1 MRPKRLLWQLF
12 PSYLAILLVVLLGL
26 TWHFSRSLRDFY
38 IDETAVNLSARAR
51 LVENQVAGRLTAADR
66 PSLDRLCKVLGREAA
81 TRITLV
87 HPSGEVLGDSLED
100 PAMMENHAERPE
112 VRAALAGGEGRA
124 TRFSFTVQK
133 EMMYVA
139 VPVLADGK
147 VVGVVRTS
155 MAVTAIDDALRVLYL
170 KMALGG
176 LAAVLAA
183 ALLSLL
189 IARRISRPLEEM
201 RHGVERFARGELDRR
216 LTVSGSEEICG
227 LAESMNQM
235 AAHLDDRI
243 RTVLRQRNE
252 QEAVLAS
259 MVEGVLAVDLEERIL
274 RLNRAAG
281 RLLGVRPEQAEGR
294 RIQEVV
300 RKADLQ
306 RFVARALANREPV
319 EGDIVLR
326 DAEEGERFLQA
337 HGTVL
342 RGAQGQ
348 EIGALIVL
356 NDVTRL
362 RRLETLRRDFVAN
375 VSHELKTPITAIKG
389 FVETLLDGAVADPD
403 DAQRFLQII
412 TRQADRLNAIIDDLL
427 DLSRIEQEAEK
438 GGIPLARGA
447 LRPVLEA
454 AVQACSM
461 SAREKP
467 LQIVLHCSGELAAQ
481 INAPLLEQA
490 IVNLLTNAIKYSE
503 PAGRVVVDAAQ
514 FGDKVMVKVQDW
526 GCGISP
532 EHLPRLFER
541 FYRVDKARS
550 RKQGGTGLGLAIVK
564 HIVQSHGGEVVVH
577 STPGQGSTFTLIL
590 PAVS

>member
-12 PSYLAILLVVLLGL
+12 PSYLAILLLVLLGL
-26 TWHFSRSLRDFY
+26 TWHFSRSLHDFY
-38 IDETAVNLSARAR
+38 IEETASNLNARAR
-51 LVENQVAGRLTAADR
+51 LVEFQMAGRLAGADR
-66 PSLDRLCKVLGREAA
+66 PALDRLCKELGRQAA
-81 TRITLV
+81 TRITLLL
-87 HPSGEVLGDSLED
+87 PSGEVLGDSEED
-100 PAMMENHAERPE
+100 PARMENHADRPE
-112 VRAALAGGEGRA
+112 VRTALAGGVGRA
-124 TRFSFTVQK
+124 TRFSFTLQQ

-139 VPVLADGK
+139 LPVFADGR
-147 VVGVVRTS
+147 VEGVVRAA
-155 MAVTAIDDALRVLYL
+155 MAMTAIDRTLRALYL
-170 KMALGG
+170 KMVLGG
-176 LAAVLAA
+176 LAAVAAA
-183 ALLSLL
+183 ALLSLFL
-189 IARRISRPLEEM
+189 SRRISRPLEEM
-201 RHGVERFARGELDRR
+201 RRGAERFARGELERR
-216 LTVSGSEEICG
+216 LTIGGSEEICG
-227 LAESMNQM
+227 LAETMNQM

-274 RLNRAAG
+274 RLNSAAS
-281 RLLGVRPEQAEGR
+281 RLLGVRPDQAEGR

-326 DAEEGERFLQA
+326 EAGVERFLQA

-348 EIGALIVL
+348 EIGALVVL

-362 RRLETLRRDFVAN
+362 RRLEDLRRDFVAN

-389 FVETLLDGAVADPD
+389 FVETLLDGAAEDPD
-403 DAQRFLQII
+403 NARRFLQII

-438 GGIPLARGA
+438 GGLSLARGP

-454 AVQACSM
+454 AIQACSV
-461 SAREKP
+461 SAREKS
-467 LQIVLHCSGELAAQ
+467 LRIALHCSAELEAQ

-490 IVNLLTNAIKYSE
+490 VVNLLTNAIKYSGPE
-503 PAGRVVVDAAQ
+503 GRVVVDAARL
-514 FGDKVMVKVQDW
+514 GDKVMIKVQDW
-526 GCGISP
+526 GCGIAP

-550 RKQGGTGLGLAIVK
+550 RKLGGTGLGLAIVK
-564 HIVQSHGGEVVVH
+564 HIVQNHGGEVVVH
-577 STPGQGSTFTLIL
+577 STPGEGSSFTLVL
-590 PAVS
+590 PALP

>member
-1 MRPKRLLWQLF
+1 MRPRRLLWQLF
-12 PSYLAILLVVLLGL
+12 PACLAILLVVLLGL
-26 TWHFSRSLRDFY
+26 TWHFSRSLRTFY
-38 IDETAVNLSARAR
+38 IEEAATNLTARAR
-51 LVENQVAGRLTAADR
+51 LVENQVVGRLNPLDR
-66 PSLDRLCKVLGREAA
+66 PYLDQLCKTLGRQTA
-81 TRITLV
+81 TRITLIL
-87 HPSGEVLGDSLED
+87 PAGEVLGDSLEE
-100 PAMMENHAERPE
+100 PARMENHADRPE
-112 VRAALAGGEGRA
+112 IRAALAGGEGRT
-124 TRFSFTVQK
+124 TRYSFTVQK

-139 VPVLADGK
+139 VPVYVDGK
-147 VVGVVRTS
+147 VTGVVRTA
-155 MAVTAIDDALRVLYL
+155 MAVTAIDDALRVLYRE
-170 KMALGG
+170 MALGG

-183 ALLSLL
+183 ALMSLL

-201 RHGVERFARGELDRR
+201 RHGAERFARGELDRR

-227 LAESMNQM
+227 LAETMNQM

-243 RTVLRQRNE
+243 RTVSRQRNE

-274 RLNRAAG
+274 RLNNAAA

-326 DAEEGERFLQA
+326 DAEGERFLQA

-389 FVETLLDGAVADPD
+389 FVETLLDGAVANPD

-454 AVQACSM
+454 AVQACSVG
-461 SAREKP
+461 AREKS
-467 LQIVLHCSGELAAQ
+467 LEVVLHCSGELQAQ
-481 INAPLLEQA
+481 INPPLLEQA
-490 IVNLLTNAIKYSE
+490 VVNLLTNAIKYSGD
-503 PAGRVVVDAAQ
+503 AGRVVVDAVQ
-514 FGDKVMVKVQDW
+514 FGDKVMIKVQDW
-526 GCGISP
+526 GSGISP

>member
-1 MRPKRLLWQLF
+1 MRPRRLLWQIF
-12 PSYLAILLVVLLGL
+12 PACLAILLVVLLGL
-26 TWHFSRSLRDFY
+26 TWHFSRSLRTFY
-38 IDETAVNLSARAR
+38 IEETAANLTARAR
-51 LVENQVAGRLTAADR
+51 LVEYQVAGRLTPQDR
-66 PSLDRLCKVLGREAA
+66 PFLDGLCKTLGRQTA

-87 HPSGEVLGDSLED
+87 MPTGEVLGDSLED
-100 PAMMENHAERPE
+100 PARMDNHADRPE
-112 VRAALAGGEGRA
+112 VRAALAGSEGRA
-124 TRFSFTVQK
+124 TRYSFTVQK
-133 EMMYVA
+133 EMMFVA
-139 VPVLADGK
+139 VPVLVAGQIQ
-147 VVGVVRTS
+147 GVVRTS
-155 MAVTAIDDALRVLYL
+155 MAVTAIDAALRTLYL
-170 KMALGG
+170 EMVFGG

-183 ALLSLL
+183 ALLSLF

-201 RHGVERFARGELDRR
+201 RHGAERFARGELDRR
-216 LTVSGSEEICG
+216 LTVSGSVEICA
-227 LAESMNQM
+227 LAEAMNQM

-274 RLNRAAG
+274 RLNNAAA

-306 RFVARALANREPV
+306 RFVSRALANREPV
-319 EGDIVLR
+319 EGDIVVR
-326 DAEEGERFLQA
+326 DAEGERFLQA

-342 RGAQGQ
+342 RGSQEQ

-389 FVETLLDGAVADPD
+389 FVETLLDGAAEDPEN
-403 DAQRFLQII
+403 AQRFLQII
-412 TRQADRLNAIIDDLL
+412 NRQADRLNAIIDDLL

-438 GGIPLARGA
+438 GGIPLVRGG

-454 AVQACSM
+454 AVQGCSL
-461 SAREKP
+461 SAREKS
-467 LQIVLHCSGELAAQ
+467 LEIVLHCSGELAAQ

-490 IVNLLTNAIKYSE
+490 IVNLLTNAIKYSD
-503 PAGRVVVDAAQ
+503 PAGRVVVDAGQ
-514 FGDKVMVKVQDW
+514 FGDKVMIKVQDW